1 MAASEDHGHHL
12 DGDHGDNHRDHDDD
26 RGDHD
31 DDRGDHDGE
40 GLCQNPAL

>member
-12 DGDHGDNHRDHDDD
+12 DGEHGDNHCDHDDD
-26 RGDHD
+26 RGDHG
-31 DDRGDHDGE
+31 DDRVDHDGE